1 MFGGFGLWRIGRRGS
16 IEGMGEGG
24 FGIGGKVDAYLKLG
38 GREEVRV
45 GVDRGRK
52 GGMEGLPHGKE
63 SKGAR

>member
-1 MFGGFGLWRIGRRGS
+1 
-16 IEGMGEGG
+16 MGEGG